1 MSTVDIEF
9 LQGWVG
15 RTETQHDVI
24 SAASVSGLSASL
36 DYVSPIAQLGE
47 ALPPC
52 WHWLYFQNAVA
63 ASNLAVDGHA
73 RRGGFMPPVPLPR
86 RMWAGSRLRF
96 LSAVNVGDE
105 ARRVSTIAS
114 ITHKVGSSGEL
125 IFVTLKHQ
133 IFQQD
138 TLAIEEEQDLVYRDY
153 GVSHSPA
160 KPAPASPQW
169 SRELCPDPVLLFRYS
184 ALTFNSHRIHFD
196 VNYAKRIEGY
206 TSLVVHAPLTAT
218 LLLDLLRRELPD
230 RVVAEFEFRAL
241 KPLLEGVPLVLQG
254 RKSDQAVTL
263 WVLDHSGEMAMKAS
277 AMLAELESS
286 D

>member
-1 MSTVDIEF
+1 MSIIDIEC

-24 SAASVSGLSASL
+24 SAAPVSGLSASL

-52 WHWLYFQNAVA
+52 WHWLYFQDAVA
-63 ASNLAVDGHA
+63 ASSLAVDGHA

-96 LSAVNVGDE
+96 FAGVNIGDE

-114 ITHKVGSSGEL
+114 INHKVGSSGEL

-138 TLAIEEEQDLVYRDY
+138 TLAIEEEQDLVYRNY
-153 GVSHSPA
+153 GVSHSAA
-160 KPAPASPQW
+160 KPAPAIPQW
-169 SRELCPDPVLLFRYS
+169 SRELCPDSVLLFRYS

-196 VNYAKRIEGY
+196 MNYATQIEGY

-241 KPLLEGVPLVLQG
+241 KPLLEGVPLLLQG
-254 RKSDQAVTL
+254 RRNDQEVKL
-263 WVLDHSGEMAMKAS
+263 WVLDDSGALAMKAHALVTKS
-277 AMLAELESS
+277 ELSG
-286 D
+286 